1 MVRGPRF
8 PRLVALLLAAAAL
21 TRGAPAHADR
31 VAELGQMLESSSSEK
46 ERLSAVTALARLGD
60 KRALKPLVGALHDP
74 SATIRAV
81 AAAALGHLG
90 HRAALPALRAA
101 LDDTNEVVRK
111 RAREAVTAVARANN
125 VPAELPAEPGSE
137 PATAAAATTTVSAR
151 RGEAGFGRQPRAVE
165 ARPDLFVLINS
176 STDDSPGKTDKATRK
191 LHGELLRKVLGDSFH
206 ATPLVTSVAT
216 EAQRYGLDPRHLDVS
231 VTKLEVVPSGT
242 YMEIQAELRLAI
254 SDDHGKMLS
263 FLSGGAKVQIPR
275 RTYDARYLPDL
286 RKEAL
291 ENAVRGLFDKLLAH
305 LRHPAQS

>member
-151 RGEAGFGRQPRAVE
+151 
-165 ARPDLFVLINS
+165 PDLFVLINS